1 MNVCGTHAVRDVFLS
16 MFLSVCMCFLKL
28 QCAEPFRPSDCPHI
42 SSHHL
47 LDGKCKL
54 QIQKARQSQHKCTL
68 SLVSDSGAHFI
79 SWPTLHLSK
88 KLISPHLTLPL
99 TGEPS
104 HAVEAK
110 LFVFN
115 QALIPS
121 ESKTFLIMFLCCGA
135 PRLCEKPKGLQ
146 IDLQHRSGPFHPPFL
161 LVPLFASCSVLIGC
175 HLTQT
180 LFYEGQLVLCSS
192 QNTIHLWGWSSRKA
206 SASIDPN
213 QSIVR
218 FGSIS
223 RSVIPAPSTHNK
235 YLMPTEQLIIIAF
248 LLISLFLS
256 FLLAAIL
263 EDGRQ

>member
-1 MNVCGTHAVRDVFLS
+1 
-16 MFLSVCMCFLKL
+16 MCFLKL

-42 SSHHL
+42 SRHHL

-54 QIQKARQSQHKCTL
+54 QIQKARQSQHKCAL

-79 SWPTLHLSK
+79 SWTTLHLSK

-180 LFYEGQLVLCSS
+180 LFLRRTTGAVLLSKYHSSVGVVVTEGVGINRSKSVNSEIWLDFS
-192 QNTIHLWGWSSRKA
+192 QCNTCTFH
-206 SASIDPN
+206 P
-213 QSIVR
+213 Q
-218 FGSIS
+218 
-223 RSVIPAPSTHNK
+223 
-235 YLMPTEQLIIIAF
+235 
-248 LLISLFLS
+248 
-256 FLLAAIL
+256 
-263 EDGRQ
+263 